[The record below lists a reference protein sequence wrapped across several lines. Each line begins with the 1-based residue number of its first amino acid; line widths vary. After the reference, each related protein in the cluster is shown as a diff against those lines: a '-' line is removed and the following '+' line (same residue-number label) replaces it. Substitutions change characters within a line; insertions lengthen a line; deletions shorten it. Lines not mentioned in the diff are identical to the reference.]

1 MDFLR
6 LIRFQNLLMLAFM
19 QLVFRFGFLELQSI
33 PLALSRPQYFLLV
46 LATLCIAAGGY
57 LINNIFDV
65 STDSENKPQNVVVGK
80 SISENAAYN
89 YYVVLNVI
97 GVGIGFYLSNL
108 IGKPGYSAVFIVIA
122 GLLYLYAST
131 LR

>member
-6 LIRFQNLLMLAFM
+6 LIRYQNLLMLAFM

-97 GVGIGFYLSNL
+97 GV
-108 IGKPGYSAVFIVIA
+108 
-122 GLLYLYAST
+122 
-131 LR
+131 